1 MRISKSIRK
10 KLVQE
15 RLKDG
20 MDTTLLSFYENNCE
34 KNTTS
39 AFLSY

>member
-1 MRISKSIRK
+1 MRISKAICK

-20 MDTTLLSFYENNCE
+20 MDAILLSFYENNCE

-39 AFLSY
+39 AFPSY